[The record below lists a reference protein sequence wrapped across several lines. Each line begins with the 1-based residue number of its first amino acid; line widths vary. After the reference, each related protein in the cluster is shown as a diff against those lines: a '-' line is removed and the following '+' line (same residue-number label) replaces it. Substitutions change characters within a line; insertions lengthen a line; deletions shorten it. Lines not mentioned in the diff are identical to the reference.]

1 MVMLAFWYLMMQSV
15 FYLVQSQLL
24 LSVKSVELHVDEI
37 ADKVTNVISRP
48 CRYVVSIKLPIDFKG
63 EISISANT
71 TN

>member
-1 MVMLAFWYLMMQSV
+1 MVMLAFWYLMQSV